1 MREETGAIITTGLAG
16 FALARVRAV
25 IETSL
30 S

>member
-16 FALARVRAV
+16 FALARAV